1 MRSLRG
7 NIVRIFIMMSIAN
20 TVLLVIMY
28 IVMLNYVVYRV
39 AAPLSINRF
48 LPTIMQ
54 HYYAGGQNDQLHQ
67 TIDSRLRLYGVL
79 SITPPQVADRNLR
92 LIYPHNLAGTAIV
105 LDDYVVQ
112 YRIVLPNQDV
122 IYLLPYIQPSQ
133 HPTVSTFYPY
143 LFGGIGVGMIITVV
157 ISVVVGT
164 FFAIR
169 SIKPLEI
176 LTKLSTT
183 QNAITAVPRQ
193 LQQQLP
199 PSTTREINQ
208 LAMAIDN
215 RDNEIQHQIIL
226 RRQLNAD
233 IAHELRNPLNT
244 ISGYIEAMRDG
255 ILNVTPARLNTMYDE
270 IQSLHQLVDDLRLLA
285 QTDSH
290 DLSYTFQPTQ
300 VCDLVNKAHE
310 IMTPYAERQHI
321 NLVNT
326 CHFDAVYVHIDMSH
340 MLRVLR
346 NIIDNSLRHSNPQSE
361 VIIATDAN
369 DQHVMIH
376 VIDHGCGIHPEDM
389 THLFDRYFRA
399 RNTKGS
405 GSGLGLPIAQ
415 AIIVAHK
422 GTIQASSELN
432 VGTTVTITLP
442 RYHDHEVIQPQN

>member
-28 IVMLNYVVYRV
+28 IVMLNYVVYRI
-39 AAPLSINRF
+39 AAPLSIHRF

-54 HYYAGGQNDQLHQ
+54 HYYAGGQNNELHHA
-67 TIDSRLRLYGVL
+67 IDDRLRLYGVL
-79 SITPPQVADRNLR
+79 SITPPRVADRNLHI
-92 LIYPHNLAGTAIV
+92 IYPHNLAGTAIV
-105 LDDYVVQ
+105 LDDYVMQ
-112 YRIVLPNQDV
+112 YRITLPNQDV

-133 HPTVSTFYPY
+133 HPTVNTFYPY
-143 LFGGIGVGMIITVV
+143 LFGGIGVGMMVTVV
-157 ISVVVGT
+157 ISAVVGT
-164 FFAIR
+164 FFSLR

-176 LTKLSTT
+176 LTNLSTA
-183 QNAITAVPRQ
+183 QNTIIPVPRQ

-208 LAMAIDN
+208 LAVAIDN
-215 RDNEIQHQIIL
+215 RDSEIQHQIIL

-244 ISGYIEAMRDG
+244 IGGYIEAMRDG

-290 DLSYTFQPTQ
+290 EISYTFQPTR
-300 VCDLVNKAHE
+300 VCDLVSKSHE
-310 IMTPYAERQHI
+310 IMTPYAQRQHI
-321 NLVNT
+321 NLINT
-326 CHFDAVYVHIDMSH
+326 CAIDAVYIQIDMSH
-340 MLRVLR
+340 MSRVLR

-361 VIIATDAN
+361 VIIATDAT
-369 DQHVMIH
+369 DEHVMIH
-376 VIDHGCGIHPEDM
+376 VIDRGCGIHPDDM

-415 AIIVAHK
+415 AIIVAHH
-422 GTIQASSELN
+422 GTIRARSELN

-442 RYHDHEVIQPQN
+442 RYGDHEII

>member
-20 TVLLVIMY
+20 TVLLVVMY
-28 IVMLNYVVYRV
+28 FVLLNYVTYRI

-54 HYYAGGQNDQLHQ
+54 HYYTGGQNDELHQ
-67 TIDSRLRLYGVL
+67 IIDSRLRLYGVL
-79 SITPPQVADRNLR
+79 SITPPRIADRNLQ
-92 LIYPHNLAGTAIV
+92 LIYPKNLYGVSIS
-105 LDDYVVQ
+105 LNDYVMQ

-122 IYLLPYIQPSQ
+122 IYLLPYTQPSQ

-143 LFGGIGVGMIITVV
+143 LFGGIGVGIIITVV
-157 ISVVVGT
+157 LSAVVGT

-176 LTKLSTT
+176 LTKLSTSPNT
-183 QNAITAVPRQ
+183 VISVPRQ
-193 LQQQLP
+193 LQWQLP

-208 LAMAIDN
+208 LAVAIDN
-215 RDNEIQHQIIL
+215 RDNEIQHQIML
-226 RRQLNAD
+226 RRQLNSD

-244 ISGYIEAMRDG
+244 IGGYIEAMRDG
-255 ILNVTPARLNTMYDE
+255 VLRVTPARLNTMYDE

-285 QTDSH
+285 QNDSH
-290 DLSYTFQPTQ
+290 EIAYLFQPTR
-300 VCDLVNKAHE
+300 VCDLVSKSHE
-310 IMTPYAERQHI
+310 IMTPYAKRQHI

-326 CHFDAVYVHIDMSH
+326 CSSDTAYIQIDMSH

-346 NIIDNSLRHSNPQSE
+346 NIIDNSLRHSNPHSEGIIASE
-361 VIIATDAN
+361 VT

-376 VIDHGCGIHPEDM
+376 VIDHGCGIHPDDM

-415 AIIVAHK
+415 AIIVAHH
-422 GTIQASSELN
+422 GTIHAHSELN
-432 VGTTVTITLP
+432 EGTTVTITLP
-442 RYHDHEVIQPQN
+442 RYPDYAIH